1 MICYESLKYIYWHPK
16 SNKLFMKQ
24 LILLALTGLLMLSC
38 KKNDPQPSTLPTGG
52 GGTTGGTTT
61 PNKTVHFYS
70 HTASINKSSFAIY
83 LYANQSD
90 KGKTDY
96 AYRLGMATELT
107 NNTSGCFSTSF
118 VIKSFTQT
126 GTWYYQ
132 IRNGGLATSQIIFE
146 GSINVPADGTITVT
160 ETLTPTG
167 DHINYENCTTAKG
180 SFSIEY

>member
-1 MICYESLKYIYWHPK
+1 
-16 SNKLFMKQ
+16 MKQ
-24 LILLALTGLLMLSC
+24 LILIALTGLLILSC

-52 GGTTGGTTT
+52 GNTTGGGSTTL
-61 PNKTVHFYS
+61 NKTVHFYS
-70 HTASINKSSFAIY
+70 HTPSINKSSFAIY
-83 LYANQSD
+83 LYSNQND
-90 KGKTDY
+90 KGNTSY
-96 AYRLGMATELT
+96 TYRLGMATELT

-146 GSINVPADGTITVT
+146 GSLNVATDGSITVT